1 MALITAL
8 AAEVAA
14 LDALVEADDALVA
27 ASAAEPEMLVTYAW
41 LTASVELDGVV
52 GTLVIR
58 LVAILRVPAA
68 VIIAADKVFVP
79 LSVCAAPVPTTSP
92 VTPCTDV
99 VATSCWRD
107 SVKSRADTPCS
118 TLAPKACALA
128 PDESMLRVI

>member
-1 MALITAL
+1 MT
-8 AAEVAA
+8 
-14 LDALVEADDALVA
+14 
-27 ASAAEPEMLVTYAW
+27 
-41 LTASVELDGVV
+41 
-52 GTLVIR
+52 
-58 LVAILRVPAA
+58 PAA

-79 LSVCAAPVPTTSP
+79 VRVCVPPVPTTSP
-92 VTPCTDV
+92 VMPWISV